1 MDITKFYELRT
12 RLYNTAAAG
21 CMTVSEDFRLKRA
34 VEDFKPLASAN
45 KAFEKLNALCE
56 KLLSAEKPESV
67 LPDCIA
73 LAEALAVTQGT
84 FADSAETTPGQAK
97 AFPRKSPLPLSRQS
111 RSL

>member
-1 MDITKFYELRT
+1 MDVTKFYELRT

-21 CMTVSEDFRLKRA
+21 CMTASEDFRLKRA

-45 KAFEKLNALCE
+45 KAFEKLYALCE
-56 KLLSAEKPESV
+56 KLFSKKPEGV

-84 FADSAETTPGQAK
+84 FADNAETTTAAGESVPAQKPASAHAAVK
-97 AFPRKSPLPLSRQS
+97 ELM
-111 RSL
+111 